1 MAELRTCHSSISRTI
16 IFDPT
21 RPACVTCHQKDDC
34 SRVARDRIHRA
45 NQQRSSTSTSTSSS
59 SSSSSG
65 TSTYHVP
72 SSMLRYDTLPEQEET
87 LTERLMWNMMG
98 AALSSMSQ
106 EAHNLFSRWKFGA
119 RSREHNTRAAQRKQ
133 ELQLE
138 LEEVRNHRD
147 ELRELVEEQRKNRKR
162 K

>member
-1 MAELRTCHSSISRTI
+1 
-16 IFDPT
+16 
-21 RPACVTCHQKDDC
+21 
-34 SRVARDRIHRA
+34 
-45 NQQRSSTSTSTSSS
+45 
-59 SSSSSG
+59 
-65 TSTYHVP
+65 
-72 SSMLRYDTLPEQEET
+72 
-87 LTERLMWNMMG
+87 MG

-147 ELRELVEEQRKNRKR
+147 EASRISRRAAKEQKENNARLGKKNRSSLSSTLYRSYVALPYYRDSRMELSSLGAWRGQFCMFLDTQTAPLWKVVGTFCGMR
-162 K
+162 VYCSA